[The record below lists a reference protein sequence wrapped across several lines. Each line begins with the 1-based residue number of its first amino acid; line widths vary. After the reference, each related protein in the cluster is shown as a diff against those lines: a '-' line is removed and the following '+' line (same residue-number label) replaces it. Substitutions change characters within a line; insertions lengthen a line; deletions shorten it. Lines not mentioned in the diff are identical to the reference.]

1 MINQS
6 AQIKRKMA
14 DVSFCSSPLWQG
26 KFCPAQTQG
35 CLNIYS
41 LFAVHIKLH
50 INSDC
55 KRPKTRQTKDS
66 VQKLFPRGNLFP
78 GAFSQVK
85 IFGYWNCQGNAQIV
99 KKSYKHTLNE
109 RKNSTLLQ
117 SRPLP
122 KVWFTNQRWQVTYG
136 KRTQRTLLIWQTRCH
151 GHHYPL
157 WPLKTTDLLIAPS
170 TSAAHNIILNP
181 EIWEFVKVG

>member
-14 DVSFCSSPLWQG
+14 DVSFWSSPLWQDN
-26 KFCPAQTQG
+26 FCPAQTQG

-50 INSDC
+50 IN
-55 KRPKTRQTKDS
+55 RQTKDS

-78 GAFSQVK
+78 GAFSRVK
-85 IFGYWNCQGNAQIV
+85 IFGCWNCQGNAQIV

-109 RKNSTLLQ
+109 RKNSALLQ
-117 SRPLP
+117 SQPLS
-122 KVWFTNQRWQVTYG
+122 KVWFTNQCWQVTPR
-136 KRTQRTLLIWQTRCH
+136 KRMQRTLLMWQTSCH

-157 WPLKTTDLLIAPS
+157 WPLKTTEQ
-170 TSAAHNIILNP
+170 ILQSHQVHQLPTTPFWIPKYQNL
-181 EIWEFVKVG
+181 